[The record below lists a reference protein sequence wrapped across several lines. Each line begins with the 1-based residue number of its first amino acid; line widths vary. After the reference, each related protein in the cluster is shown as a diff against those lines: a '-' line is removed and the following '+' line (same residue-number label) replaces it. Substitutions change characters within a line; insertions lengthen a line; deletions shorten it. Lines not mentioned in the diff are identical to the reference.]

1 MYSFCY
7 LNQSVVPCPVRT
19 VASWPAYRFLKR
31 QVRWSGIPSLWEFST
46 VYCASVIGCESAHFP
61 IYHTHWMW
69 ILWFLTLFATWWL
82 RNDIKG
88 FSRKCELKKIILKNW
103 SDKRR
108 EQLQESEEVQLQLC
122 SKTYDFFFSFLLFFL
137 YFKLQTYFFLLCNF
151 FLFLKNINLFIIIG
165 G

>member
-1 MYSFCY
+1 MYSFSY
-7 LNQSVVPCPVRT
+7 LEPVCC
-19 VASWPAYRFLKR
+19 SMSSSNCCFLNLHTGFSR
-31 QVRWSGIPSLWEFST
+31 GRSGGLVFPSLSEFST
-46 VYCASVIGCESAHFP
+46 VYCASVIGCESAHFL

-103 SDKRR
+103 SGKRR

-122 SKTYDFFFSFLLFFL
+122 SKTYDFFFSIL

-151 FLFLKNINLFIIIG
+151 FLFLKNINLFITIG